1 VALII
6 RPVTQTDASICGR
19 ICFEAFAA
27 IADQHRF
34 PRDFQ
39 SPDVSTDL
47 ISSMIESPRF
57 FGVVAERD
65 GEVVGSNF
73 LDERSAVVSVGPV
86 TVAPNSQNDGVGR
99 SLVTAVLGRARI
111 RRVPAIRLMH
121 SAYHSRSLSLY
132 SKVGF
137 EVRDSFAVVQGSRP
151 QYAGTA
157 TVRLAHMAD
166 LRACDALCQRV
177 HGMDR
182 HGEVTDS
189 ISAQSARVV
198 LRGGRITAYTTGVG
212 FFGHSVAETVAD
224 LQVLIADADE
234 YAGTGFLVPTRN
246 TRLLRWCLEGGLRVV
261 SIMNLMTIGKFHE
274 PAGAYLPSVGY

>member
-1 VALII
+1 
-6 RPVTQTDASICGR
+6 
-19 ICFEAFAA
+19 
-27 IADQHRF
+27 
-34 PRDFQ
+34 
-39 SPDVSTDL
+39 
-47 ISSMIESPRF
+47 
-57 FGVVAERD
+57 
-65 GEVVGSNF
+65 
-73 LDERSAVVSVGPV
+73 
-86 TVAPNSQNDGVGR
+86 
-99 SLVTAVLGRARI
+99 
-111 RRVPAIRLMH
+111 
-121 SAYHSRSLSLY
+121 
-132 SKVGF
+132 
-137 EVRDSFAVVQGSRP
+137 
-151 QYAGTA
+151 
-157 TVRLAHMAD
+157 
-166 LRACDALCQRV
+166 
-177 HGMDR
+177 MDR